1 MTFKEAVVKRAK
13 ELMIKNKVTQY
24 KLIKETCLDRTT
36 IQTIFKNK
44 TKDVRLSTVFLIA
57 DVFGMT
63 ISEFTNV
70 SYFSKQEIEL

>member
-1 MTFKEAVVKRAK
+1 MTFAEAVVKRTK
-13 ELMIKNKVTQY
+13 ELMFEKGVTQY

-36 IQTIFKNK
+36 IQAMFKNK
-44 TKDVRLSTVFLIA
+44 TKDVKLSTLFLIA

-70 SYFSKQEIEL
+70 SYFTKQNIEW